1 MKIGILTQPLATNYG
16 GILQCYAL
24 MTTLKKLG
32 VNPEVISRT
41 YRSLSNDYYGMFFR
55 FYHHMLYCIHH
66 MCIIPMISKKDRN
79 KIAENTNA
87 FINKYIKPRTIQLY
101 TDKALKKI
109 INYQD
114 YDGYIVG
121 SDQCWRPRYSP
132 NINNYFLDFTKGKEC
147 KRIAYAASFGVNN
160 WEFSKSE
167 TNICSA
173 LAKQFNAISV
183 REYSGVKLCKDY
195 LGTEAIHVLDPT
207 MLLEK
212 EHYENLINN
221 EKEPNS
227 SGNLF
232 CYILDQ
238 TKNKTD
244 IIENISA
251 HCKLTPFTVMPKNKL
266 TAMNAQQNIND
277 CIFPS
282 VTKWLRA
289 FMDAEMVITDSFHGC
304 VFSIIFN
311 KPFWVIANKQRGLA
325 RFESLL
331 SLFDLESRIVSDD
344 QNNHLNWSE
353 DIDWNSVNNKR
364 KKLQNKS
371 LDFLKSNLFNG

>member
-32 VNPEVISRT
+32 VNPVVISRT

-55 FYHHMLYCIHH
+55 IYHHMLYCIHH

-87 FINKYIKPRTIQLY
+87 FINKYIKPRTTQLY
-101 TDKALKKI
+101 TDKALKRI
-109 INYQD
+109 INSQN

-132 NINNYFLDFTKGKEC
+132 NIKNYFLDFTKGKEC

-183 REYSGVKLCKDY
+183 REYSGIKLCKDN

-221 EKEPNS
+221 EKEPKS
-227 SGNLF
+227 PGNLF

-244 IIENISA
+244 IIENIST

-289 FMDAEMVITDSFHGC
+289 FMDAEMIITDSFHGC

-311 KPFWVIANKQRGLA
+311 KPFWVIANKQRGLT